1 MRACHLQ
8 LYILFTCF
16 QVNCQF
22 FSLLQELDMKN
33 PVIIGTKSALKT
45 KNMFDLMKDVMKQNQ
60 TICLTSNITNHVFQQ
75 SPGIFLHQP
84 ISGNLFGN
92 YTNFKKPWIIIGK
105 AHEIYSQI
113 NTPLYLFENGELWE
127 QYKFKSITK
136 RNKLATIQNND
147 LLWENQHDKNFLERR
162 GNFDN
167 ITLIG
172 MTDTWENFIVLP
184 IEWRKIAKI
193 STIIKD
199 THEVHGET

>member
-1 MRACHLQ
+1 M
-8 LYILFTCF
+8 
-16 QVNCQF
+16 
-22 FSLLQELDMKN
+22 
-33 PVIIGTKSALKT
+33 
-45 KNMFDLMKDVMKQNQ
+45 
-60 TICLTSNITNHVFQQ
+60 
-75 SPGIFLHQP
+75 
-84 ISGNLFGN
+84 
-92 YTNFKKPWIIIGK
+92 
-105 AHEIYSQI
+105 
-113 NTPLYLFENGELWE
+113 
-127 QYKFKSITK
+127 
-136 RNKLATIQNND
+136 ATIQNND

>member
-1 MRACHLQ
+1 
-8 LYILFTCF
+8 
-16 QVNCQF
+16 
-22 FSLLQELDMKN
+22 MKN
-33 PVIIGTKSALKT
+33 PIIIGTKSALKT

-60 TICLTSNITNHVFQQ
+60 TICLTLNITDQNFQL
-75 SPGIFLHQP
+75 SPGIFLDQP
-84 ISGNLFGN
+84 ISRNLFRN
-92 YTNFKKPWIIIGK
+92 DTNFKKPWIIIGK

-184 IEWRKIAKI
+184 KEWRKIAKI
-193 STIIKD
+193 STVIKD
-199 THEVHGET
+199 THEVHGETKETVLEIFTLLLKKVLLSKMSKGRI